1 MSRLVAINLEKTTL
15 ENQKSQLESTL
26 KSVKAQYRDALIDN
40 TVEALIEIQEA
51 EGTIT
56 EMELKVHLN
65 NLAADLRNLYE

>member
-1 MSRLVAINLEKTTL
+1 MSRLVAINLEKTKL

-40 TVEALIEIQEA
+40 TVEALIEIQQT

-56 EMELKVHLN
+56 EMELIVHLS